1 MTPEEAQ
8 RLQACVQEMAA
19 ILYRNTP
26 AEELKTLEG
35 IEKAVRQQ
43 MLEHVSPEVGVFLS
57 SKLREL
63 SKANPDRSRVV

>member
-19 ILYRNTP
+19 ILYKNTP
-26 AEELKTLEG
+26 AAALTSLEG

-43 MLEHVSPEVGVFLS
+43 MLEHVSPEVSVFLS
-57 SKLREL
+57 NKLHAQKQVNR
-63 SKANPDRSRVV
+63 DR